1 VKGVYALYAD
11 GDSAQRAVDGLRAAG
26 ISDDDITVITSEPM
40 EDYEFSHIGKE
51 NRLWAVACLGGLIGL
66 LVGTWLPR
74 FTELSWPIST
84 GNMPIVAWW
93 PNMIVMFE
101 LTMLGAILAT
111 VATLLVTSGLLRRT
125 PALYDREVSDG
136 KILVGVE
143 DPPAKTIAKLERA
156 LRISPDVLLK
166 TIESG

>member
-1 VKGVYALYAD
+1 MKGVYALYAD
-11 GDSAQRAVDGLRAAG
+11 GESAQRAVNGLRAAG
-26 ISDDDITVITSEPM
+26 ISDSDITVITAEPM

-51 NRLWAVACLGGLIGL
+51 NRLWSVACLGAAIGL
-66 LVGTWLPR
+66 LVSTWLTR
-74 FTELSWPIST
+74 FTELGWPIST

-111 VATLLVTSGLLRRT
+111 VGTLLLTSGLLRRT

-143 DPPAKTIAKLERA
+143 NPPDKTIAKLERA
-156 LRISPDVLLK
+156 LQVSPDVRLK
-166 TIESG
+166 TIGPA